1 VDDDSVEQ
9 RSDGLAVARDARLEP
24 TRSSFMFNFD
34 WFHGPGLKRQVDE
47 AKVRCA
53 RRRLP
58 GVPPNDGSGNEEFQ
72 RCIAALET
80 RIVLY
85 LKDGLSYEM
94 REMVDIGI
102 SSALAFECVPVDEN
116 YQVGAYVIV
125 VPFEDIARVEVFA
138 VHPDDKPQENIRIP
152 GFRAAAGE
160 GRD

>member
-1 VDDDSVEQ
+1 MAVPEPM
-9 RSDGLAVARDARLEP
+9 RS
-24 TRSSFMFNFD
+24 TFMFNFD
-34 WFHGPGLKRQVDE
+34 WFHGPGLRRQIEE

-53 RRRLP
+53 IHKFP
-58 GVPPNDGSGNEEFQ
+58 DAAKTPTGNGNTDFQ
-72 RCIAALET
+72 KYKDALET
-80 RIVLY
+80 RVILY

-94 REMVDIGI
+94 KEMVDIGM

-152 GFRAAAGE
+152 GFRSGAAE
-160 GRD
+160 GREER